1 MIRKIIILERYHG
14 PLLEIFLFLFYSTVF
29 VPDKKMGSCLD
40 QLPGTGLQTEGGKE
54 PGPPYSGEKS
64 QLEPSRD
71 AEEMRRREGE
81 PTISHMMKE
90 DQRPTE

>member
-1 MIRKIIILERYHG
+1 MQTLEG
-14 PLLEIFLFLFYSTVF
+14 
-29 VPDKKMGSCLD
+29 
-40 QLPGTGLQTEGGKE
+40 EG

-71 AEEMRRREGE
+71 VRNMRRNVGE
-81 PTISHMMKE
+81 PILDMMKE